1 MANPTSAPNH
11 DSPLPKCQI
20 RVTTTPPTN
29 SRARRPVMPIML
41 ATQKTKMAGLR
52 QSWRWMPARHAC
64 GRQRREVGSETLG
77 GSCHGASD
85 HGPLSFRRVGQSVD
99 LPVEA
104 RRWGHDLRG
113 SPHGGCLKSRSQ
125 PARPRRGRVLT
136 SCSRPTLSRARVGA
150 AARSGPKAGA
160 ARERSRERARRSGA
174 QPGLDAGENIKA
186 LSLYLGHSDPGFTL
200 RVYTH
205 LMPSSETRTR
215 KAISA
220 MYRAAGHA
228 HDGPET
234 AQAA

>member
-1 MANPTSAPNH
+1 
-11 DSPLPKCQI
+11 
-20 RVTTTPPTN
+20 
-29 SRARRPVMPIML
+29 MPGG
-41 ATQKTKMAGLR
+41 AEPGAC
-52 QSWRWMPARHAC
+52 PA
-64 GRQRREVGSETLG
+64 
-77 GSCHGASD
+77 
-85 HGPLSFRRVGQSVD
+85 
-99 LPVEA
+99 
-104 RRWGHDLRG
+104 
-113 SPHGGCLKSRSQ
+113 
-125 PARPRRGRVLT
+125 
-136 SCSRPTLSRARVGA
+136 
-150 AARSGPKAGA
+150 
-160 ARERSRERARRSGA
+160 ERSRERARRSGA